1 MPSKLL
7 FLGDYLIQDIEK
19 LQNVPLVDKYSAYQ
33 SLDDEWQTIAV
44 DLEIINTEGIEAC
57 KKVEPNLV
65 MKGKDEVQDGWKGKI
80 MPFDMIQKT
89 FFGDDLNLIKIREE
103 LIEKHQSELAELIP
117 EVEEGE
123 EEIELTDEQKK
134 QQKNSVLL
142 MLRFMRIIK
151 SFSRMKA
158 LM

>member
-1 MPSKLL
+1 MKNLDFDDLTIIVKSDVYHCNTSANKDVKAFESNYKKVFEGLDSFLKEELITKLKEINVNKEEDTIANIL
-7 FLGDYLIQDIEK
+7 FEK

-89 FFGDDLNLIKIREE
+89 FLI
-103 LIEKHQSELAELIP
+103 HLASCLHWI
-117 EVEEGE
+117 
-123 EEIELTDEQKK
+123 
-134 QQKNSVLL
+134 S
-142 MLRFMRIIK
+142 K
-151 SFSRMKA
+151 S
-158 LM
+158 

>member
-1 MPSKLL
+1 
-7 FLGDYLIQDIEK
+7 
-19 LQNVPLVDKYSAYQ
+19 
-33 SLDDEWQTIAV
+33 
-44 DLEIINTEGIEAC
+44 
-57 KKVEPNLV
+57 

-134 QQKNSVLL
+134 QQKNLTEKIKTI
-142 MLRFMRIIK
+142 RKEIIQITK
-151 SFSRMKA
+151 RLEENTIKKIIFNYRKNI
-158 LM
+158 